1 MPVPELLVLLEPGV
15 PLLLPLGF
23 LLQDSLYFFINIF
36 MLISQLVILLHIILF
51 LTFLAVILICMML
64 LAAGYRWLSS
74 LRQCLFPP
82 GLRGPLL
89 GLLSQWLK
97 TRLLLPLQYL
107 NLLP

>member
-15 PLLLPLGF
+15 PLGL
-23 LLQDSLYFFINIF
+23 LLQDPLYVFSSIL

-51 LTFLAVILICMML
+51 LTFPAVILICMML

-97 TRLLLPLQYL
+97 THLQYL